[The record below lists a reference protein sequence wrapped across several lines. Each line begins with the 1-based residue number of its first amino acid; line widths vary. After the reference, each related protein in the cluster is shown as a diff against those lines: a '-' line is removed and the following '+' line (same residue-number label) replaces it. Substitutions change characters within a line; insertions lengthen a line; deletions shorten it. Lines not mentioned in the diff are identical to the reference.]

1 MKGSKMNS
9 HSNAKSLSYVQFR
22 LLVMKTRLW
31 IPIFDHF
38 IQLIFVNIHVDQFLK
53 IEKFKN

>member
-1 MKGSKMNS
+1 M
-9 HSNAKSLSYVQFR
+9 
-22 LLVMKTRLW
+22 LLAMKTRLW

-38 IQLIFVNIHVDQFLK
+38 IQLIFVNIHIDQFLK